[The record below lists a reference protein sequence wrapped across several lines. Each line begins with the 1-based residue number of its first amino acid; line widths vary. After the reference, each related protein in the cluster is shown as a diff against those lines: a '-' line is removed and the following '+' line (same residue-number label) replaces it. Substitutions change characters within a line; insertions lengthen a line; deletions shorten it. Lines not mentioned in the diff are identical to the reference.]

1 MKDEIIRCEE
11 GGLIMSLF
19 QTRIGSIED
28 KVLKVATEDFENP
41 NFKTDLNELKRIHTY
56 NVIKKIEKQNK
67 KRFLRN
73 VDIKQT
79 KCMSGCKK
87 ENMYVGVWE
96 KEYLYR
102 CEKEN
107 IYVTVWER
115 ELASKEISLG
125 IQFTGNE
132 KTPMKR
138 VKNQLVATTAIAIP
152 NSSKCFLTSTKC
164 FSTKT
169 SNMSK
174 STIEAAFFIL
184 FCFEIEETNFDFTCY
199 PKICCNILEQHLHIL
214 ILKPKNKLLRVNS
227 IINNHISCSTFFLV
241 QKFVQKF
248 GKKG

>member
-1 MKDEIIRCEE
+1 MKYVTSFKQQNIQNSRWNLTSKITIFKYVGVWEKENIYV
-11 GGLIMSLF
+11 GL
-19 QTRIGSIED
+19 R
-28 KVLKVATEDFENP
+28 
-41 NFKTDLNELKRIHTY
+41 KRICMSGY
-56 NVIKKIEKQNK
+56 EKENIYVGVWEREYVCRGMR
-67 KRFLRN
+67 KR
-73 VDIKQT
+73 I
-79 KCMSGCKK
+79 CMSGCKK

-241 QKFVQKF
+241 QKLVQKF